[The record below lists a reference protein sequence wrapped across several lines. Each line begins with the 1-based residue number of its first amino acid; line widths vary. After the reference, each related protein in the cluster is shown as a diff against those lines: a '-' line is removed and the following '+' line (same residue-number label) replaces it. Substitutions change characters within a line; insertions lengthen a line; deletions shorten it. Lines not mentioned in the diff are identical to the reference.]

1 MIGYMD
7 LVPWV
12 QCYLYPG
19 TCGYKS
25 GYSPIVPKRANQQY
39 PGTTGYT
46 PL

>member
-12 QCYLYPG
+12 QCYLYLG
-19 TCGYKS
+19 TAGYKG
-25 GYSPIVPKRANQQY
+25 GYNHIVPKGANQQY